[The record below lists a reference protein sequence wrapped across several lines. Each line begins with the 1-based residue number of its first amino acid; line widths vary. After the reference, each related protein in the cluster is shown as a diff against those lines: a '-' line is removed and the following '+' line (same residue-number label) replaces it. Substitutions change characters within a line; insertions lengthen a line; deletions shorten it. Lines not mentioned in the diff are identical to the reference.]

1 MDWMHPYYILIAVP
15 VVLLLWW
22 FHRRSL
28 RPMAEPRRRALL
40 AVRCTLVVVTLI
52 ALAAPAWQRQSNRQA
67 VIFVMDHSQS
77 QGSAGM
83 KAARKQA
90 QRLADRLPGSAR
102 VGFISVGESPVV
114 RQAPSRDWKL
124 PEMDE
129 ALLEEGGGRS
139 DLAAAVSLACGLFP
153 PGYSRRIVLIGDGQ
167 QTHGD
172 LESVAR
178 VAATAHKV
186 VIDAVPVAGRCR
198 PDVRVVRLVSNK
210 SRSDEGASLELRAD
224 LESSLSGEGTIRLF
238 ENGVEVESRPLRVD
252 VGEQRSETFRRAP
265 EERNLYTYRVRVE
278 GFQRDAIVD
287 NDEAMALVDV
297 RGQPLLLYVE
307 GEPAEAHYLV
317 EAMAKEGIRLQ
328 VRAAEAFP
336 QSLKELAGYDGL
348 VLSDVPAYKLSERS
362 MNMVRDYV
370 EQLGGGFL
378 MVGGKNSFGVG
389 GYYRTPIEDVL
400 PVKMKAPDAEERF
413 ATALALVIDRSG
425 SMNGQKMEICK
436 SAAVATVELL
446 GRKDYICVVAFDS
459 AAHVIV
465 PMTRADSKGTINA
478 QIATLHGSGGTNI
491 QPGMTEGHRALAD
504 VKAKVKHMIVLSD
517 GQTSGGGYQA
527 MATRMQSEG
536 MTVSTVAVGSGA
548 NGALMQT
555 IASAGGGKFYQTLDP
570 TNIPRIFTQD
580 AMVHMGRLIRE
591 EAFVPKQ
598 AERHPMLKGCDVSAA
613 PTLLGY
619 VKTNRKA
626 IAQVP
631 LVTDLSDPLL
641 AHWQF
646 GLGKV
651 TAFTSDCKSR
661 WSALWITNWPAYN
674 QFWAQVLRET
684 ARKPQS
690 QTMDIL
696 LRRRSAE
703 AEIVVDLLEDPAR
716 FKNDASVTTD
726 VYFVAA
732 GALGSSMER
741 LHQLQLQQTG
751 PGRYEGKFVPEEP
764 GVYLVRARSGAEV
777 VSAGLVHA
785 LSGESA
791 TGRVNRHLLEDV
803 CKLTGGTLLDS
814 AADTWTPIATGQT
827 HLDELTPFLLKLLL
841 LLFLADIAI
850 RRWENL
856 RGMIFIFRGD
866 A

>member
-1 MDWMHPYYILIAVP
+1 
-15 VVLLLWW
+15 
-22 FHRRSL
+22 
-28 RPMAEPRRRALL
+28 
-40 AVRCTLVVVTLI
+40 
-52 ALAAPAWQRQSNRQA
+52 
-67 VIFVMDHSQS
+67 
-77 QGSAGM
+77 
-83 KAARKQA
+83 
-90 QRLADRLPGSAR
+90 
-102 VGFISVGESPVV
+102 
-114 RQAPSRDWKL
+114 
-124 PEMDE
+124 
-129 ALLEEGGGRS
+129 
-139 DLAAAVSLACGLFP
+139 
-153 PGYSRRIVLIGDGQ
+153 
-167 QTHGD
+167 
-172 LESVAR
+172 
-178 VAATAHKV
+178 
-186 VIDAVPVAGRCR
+186 
-198 PDVRVVRLVSNK
+198 
-210 SRSDEGASLELRAD
+210 
-224 LESSLSGEGTIRLF
+224 
-238 ENGVEVESRPLRVD
+238 
-252 VGEQRSETFRRAP
+252 
-265 EERNLYTYRVRVE
+265 
-278 GFQRDAIVD
+278 
-287 NDEAMALVDV
+287 
-297 RGQPLLLYVE
+297 
-307 GEPAEAHYLV
+307 
-317 EAMAKEGIRLQ
+317 
-328 VRAAEAFP
+328 
-336 QSLKELAGYDGL
+336 
-348 VLSDVPAYKLSERS
+348 
-362 MNMVRDYV
+362 
-370 EQLGGGFL
+370 
-378 MVGGKNSFGVG
+378 
-389 GYYRTPIEDVL
+389 
-400 PVKMKAPDAEERF
+400 
-413 ATALALVIDRSG
+413 
-425 SMNGQKMEICK
+425 
-436 SAAVATVELL
+436 
-446 GRKDYICVVAFDS
+446 
-459 AAHVIV
+459 
-465 PMTRADSKGTINA
+465 
-478 QIATLHGSGGTNI
+478 
-491 QPGMTEGHRALAD
+491 
-504 VKAKVKHMIVLSD
+504 
-517 GQTSGGGYQA
+517 
-527 MATRMQSEG
+527 
-536 MTVSTVAVGSGA
+536 
-548 NGALMQT
+548 LMQT